1 METRDEGTTGT
12 QTHES
17 YSQTEAD
24 AEPAL
29 SLPQE
34 PQRGKSSFLAPLR
47 LANFRKLVAGQT
59 VSRLGDAFYFLA
71 IPWLVLNSTS
81 SPIALSVVLGVSS
94 AT

>member
-1 METRDEGTTGT
+1 METRDEGATVT
-12 QTHES
+12 QAHEQ
-17 YSQTEAD
+17 YRQMEAYVK
-24 AEPAL
+24 PAP

-34 PQRGKSSFLAPLR
+34 PQPGKSSFLAPLR

-81 SPIALSVVLGVSS
+81 SPIALSVV
-94 AT
+94 